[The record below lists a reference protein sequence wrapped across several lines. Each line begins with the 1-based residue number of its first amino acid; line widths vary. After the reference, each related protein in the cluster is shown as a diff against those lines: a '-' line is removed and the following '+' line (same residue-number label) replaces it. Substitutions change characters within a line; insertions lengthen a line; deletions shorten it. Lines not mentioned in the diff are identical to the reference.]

1 MLHSTNIRMLQKHS
15 KVATF
20 EGSFESDTFVYALI
34 RMYVCLYAFA
44 LPTKTGRVK
53 LLTPRSLTAATL
65 NE

>member
-34 RMYVCLYAFA
+34 VIFNIVNQEWQMCKF
-44 LPTKTGRVK
+44 K
-53 LLTPRSLTAATL
+53 
-65 NE
+65 